1 VKRALIPILLLA
13 VLLPGCRTAPTL
25 PPVDLRAAGWM
36 VRQGQAV
43 WTSARGAA
51 GAAGVAGVA
60 GELVVAIG
68 ADGAC
73 FVQFVKPPFT
83 LVTARAQAGAWTL
96 ELPQTRR
103 HYHGRGQPPT
113 RFVWFALADA
123 VAGRLPVGDWEF
135 EEDGPTDWRLTNART
150 GETLAGYFT
159 P

>member
-1 VKRALIPILLLA
+1 MKRALIPILLLA
-13 VLLPGCRTAPTL
+13 VLLPGCRTTPAL
-25 PPVDLRAAGWM
+25 PPVNLRAAGWM

-51 GAAGVAGVA
+51 GVA

-73 FVQFVKPPFT
+73 FVQFAKPPFT
-83 LVTARAQAGAWTL
+83 LVTARSQAGAWTL

-103 HYHGRGQPPT
+103 HYHGRGGLPA

-123 VAGRLPVGDWEF
+123 VADRLPVGDWEF